1 MESKWSQTA
10 SSMAKHTISGIP
22 LGHELESFSIVD
34 DRWERFEKGFVVER
48 SCTCPLLRRSRDE

>member
-1 MESKWSQTA
+1 
-10 SSMAKHTISGIP
+10 MAKHTISGIP